1 MLISSLKTLFKNFKL
16 YVNKYINKSP
26 NEKKILLT
34 DLTP

>member
-1 MLISSLKTLFKNFKL
+1 MLISSLKTLFKKFKL

-26 NEKKILLT
+26 NKKILLT